1 MTQYASALLFNQKTA
16 AKRVIPI
23 KNRKA
28 GILVCIQDWAWL
40 ADGEVVRL
48 GAGVSLGVRLGVGVM
63 ALGVGVDKN
72 GDVIVSVGVSDG
84 VGVGVGVAD
93 GRP

>member
-1 MTQYASALLFNQKTA
+1 LSQKTA
-16 AKRVIPI
+16 AKSVNPI

-28 GILVCIQDWAWL
+28 GILVRIKDWAWL
-40 ADGEVVRL
+40 VDGEVVKL
-48 GAGVSLGVRLGVGVM
+48 GAGVSLGVKSGVGVM
-63 ALGVGVDKN
+63 AAGVGVDKN
-72 GDVIVSVGVSDG
+72 GDVVAGAGASEGVG